1 MATSTGFDDA
11 GKDQARFVES
21 INLKVTSVAAT
32 GSTTT
37 DAALLS
43 PLGILHVTAADG
55 TKGVRIQ
62 GGTVTDRSNYSPL
75 LIVKNSDAANA
86 ILKIYPP
93 TGGKINAGS
102 TDAAL
107 SMAAKTAALFV
118 TFDGGTNW
126 VSLPLLPS

>member
-1 MATSTGFDDA
+1 MATSTGFEDA
-11 GKDQARFVES
+11 GKDQVRFVES
-21 INLKVTSVAAT
+21 INLKVTTVAAA

-37 DAALLS
+37 DAAVAG
-43 PLGILHVTAADG
+43 PLGIIHATGADG
-55 TKGVRIQ
+55 TKGIRIQ
-62 GGTVTDRSNYSPL
+62 GGTPTDRSGYSPL

-93 TGGKINAGS
+93 TGGKINNGA

-107 SMAAKTAALFV
+107 SMAAKTSALIV

-126 VSLPLLPS
+126 VTLPLLPS